1 MPEGQRPDSSLS
13 RLDDDAKKTN
23 REWMSS
29 CNKKRKLDEAISE
42 GQEAPATKSPKPR
55 KGVAHEVIV
64 IEDDAPLDSIQE
76 PQAKT
81 KENAESVKE
90 IRVIVENLRDQ
101 VSDWTLRAQQ
111 TETSVAALLAKIG
124 DGTAWKEDKLALF
137 ANSSLLHGEIARLLK
152 RVEHLESNYT
162 GCSCPHSRIS
172 STRDPSKA
180 ALTTSTYRP
189 DNTSTRPSTVEATL
203 RNISSKT
210 HTTEVLSEAA
220 ATRPVKSASP
230 ERAGFPLDVL
240 SGTGISLEKGC
251 WRSQDL
257 SNKGLKELL
266 QKVDFCN
273 MAHLRALNALDDRA
287 TPRDCIMFFDAHSSS
302 PTFQVD
308 YILRTGTTATY
319 INGAQHSSKKREKEF
334 SDRGL
339 KGLRVLELSITY
351 VAEDPNNRCRFKE
364 WKKESSPPKYVYDAG
379 QLFVRRRGQGRSELF
394 GTQYNLALDI
404 TRPRKPVWL
413 VMRPEYSPVFVKK
426 QTHSERPFSG
436 GLNGVA
442 IAKLAN
448 SLAELD
454 FSRAPSDGS
463 SYAMFLKAQNLI
475 ASTVFKGQLDL
486 SFPTPD
492 FDSLEARLVEGAEL
506 RYGRAGLMLQPHIS

>member
-1 MPEGQRPDSSLS
+1 MTS
-13 RLDDDAKKTN
+13 R
-23 REWMSS
+23 
-29 CNKKRKLDEAISE
+29 NKKRKLDGAISE
-42 GQEAPATKSPKPR
+42 GQEAPATKSSKPR

-64 IEDDAPLDSIQE
+64 IEDDDPPLDSIQE

-81 KENAESVKE
+81 KGNAESVKE

-124 DGTAWKEDKLALF
+124 DGTIWKEDILALF
-137 ANSSLLHGEIARLLK
+137 ANNSPLHGEIARLSK
-152 RVEHLESNYT
+152 RVEHLENNYT
-162 GCSCPHSRIS
+162 GCNGSHSGIS
-172 STRDPSKA
+172 TTRDPSKA
-180 ALTTSTYRP
+180 ALKTSTYRP
-189 DNTSTRPSTVEATL
+189 DNTSTHPSTVEATL
-203 RNISSKT
+203 RNISSKP
-210 HTTEVLSEAA
+210 HKMKVFSEAVV
-220 ATRPVKSASP
+220 TRPAKSASP
-230 ERAGFPLDVL
+230 ERAGFLLDVL

-251 WRSQDL
+251 WRTQDL

-273 MAHLRALNALDDRA
+273 MAHLRALHALDDRA

-302 PTFQVD
+302 PTFKVD

-319 INGAQHSSKKREKEF
+319 INDAQPSSKKREKDF

-351 VAEDPNNRCRFKE
+351 AAEDPNNKRMFKE
-364 WKKESSPPKYVYDAG
+364 WKKENSPPKYVYDAG
-379 QLFVRRRGQGRSELF
+379 QLFVRRHGQGRSELF

-413 VMRPEYSPVFVKK
+413 VMRPEYAPVSVKK
-426 QTHSERPFSG
+426 QTYSERPFSG

-442 IAKLAN
+442 IAKFAD

-454 FSRAPSDGS
+454 FSRAPFDGK
-463 SYAMFLKAQNLI
+463 SYAMFLKAQNLT
-475 ASTVFKGQLDL
+475 ARTMFKGQLDL
-486 SFPTPD
+486 SFPIPD
-492 FDSLEARLVEGAEL
+492 FDSMEARLVAGWS
-506 RYGRAGLMLQPHIS
+506 RAQI